1 MNEIKITTEMCA
13 DDRALISRLE
23 KVMLEL
29 SIEVRALR
37 DALNT
42 VGTPFPATP
51 TPIPATPT
59 PIPASTDLN
68 DIEAPG
74 VYKVEAE
81 EAPTPEPV
89 KEEPEEAPTPE
100 PAHTKAELQQKVVNL
115 VAAGKKAEVK
125 EIVKQYAPKVSD
137 IPDDKVDEVWALL
150 SKLEG

>member
-42 VGTPFPATP
+42 VGTPFPA
-51 TPIPATPT
+51 APT

-68 DIEAPG
+68 DIEAPEP
-74 VYKVEAE
+74 VKAEAEDAPTPEPVEAE
-81 EAPTPEPV
+81 EAPTPEP
-89 KEEPEEAPTPE
+89 
-100 PAHTKAELQQKVVNL
+100 AHNKAELQQKVVSL